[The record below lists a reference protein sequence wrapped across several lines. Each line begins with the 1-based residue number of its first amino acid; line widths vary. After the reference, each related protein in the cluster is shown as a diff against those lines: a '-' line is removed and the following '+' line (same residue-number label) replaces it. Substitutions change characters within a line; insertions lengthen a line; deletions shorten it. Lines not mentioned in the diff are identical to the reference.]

1 VRDIAGIR
9 SYSSGGYALCD
20 MFAFKG
26 ADTVDLTR
34 GSPRSIGLLGLDG
47 TSKGLKSSGRLTYEI
62 RDYP

>member
-1 VRDIAGIR
+1 
-9 SYSSGGYALCD
+9 

-26 ADTVDLTR
+26 AESVDLTR

-62 RDYP
+62 RDYPQFDKIKSLLP